1 MKSKHDPL
9 KTVRKLESFSEFQKS
24 KRVASA
30 MQNLA
35 VEEERLETL
44 QEYLKDYQNSGSDI
58 SGTVSAGLIRGRH
71 DFLNTLTR
79 VVDDQKERVELLRG
93 VVEQEVN
100 VWRKA
105 KARLGAVD
113 QFLGR
118 KQEQQKREQ
127 EKREQARLDES
138 ARHLYS

>member
-9 KTVRKLESFSEFQKS
+9 RTVRKLESFGEFQKS

-35 VEEERLETL
+35 VETERLQTL
-44 QEYLKDYQNSGSDI
+44 EGYLKDYQNPGSGI
-58 SGTVSAGLIRGRH
+58 TGTVSAGLVRGRH
-71 DFLNTLTR
+71 DFLNTLTK

-113 QFLGR
+113 GFLGR
-118 KQEQQKREQ
+118 KEQQQKREQ
-127 EKREQARLDES
+127 EKREQAQLDES